1 MAKPRL
7 FIGSS
12 VAGLPIA
19 NAIKEELGQQ
29 FDVRVWDK
37 DVFKLT
43 YSNLENLM
51 KALDETDFAS
61 LIFLPEDKLNI
72 KGKETETVRDNVI
85 FELGLFLGRLGRDKV
100 SFAVPKDYNFHLLT
114 DLAGITS
121 GEFEY
126 SENDRKV
133 DVKSYSNKIKLQLD
147 NLNIKFPNKGRFGDN
162 ILFNNTYVIY
172 GNRISC
178 KALVPQSKILIIE
191 FQKIDAEFG
200 FNVAAMGDWFIDT
213 ELNHDK
219 TTFAKIIGPSESDM
233 CLNIQKGGSVIIKA
247 YDNDTSNLLFT
258 KTVTISI

>member
-37 DVFKLT
+37 DVFKLS

-61 LIFLPEDKLNI
+61 LIFLPEDKLSI

-100 SFAVPKDYNFHLLT
+100 SFAVPKDYDFHLLT

-126 SENDRKV
+126 SQTDK
-133 DVKSYSNKIKLQLD
+133 KLL
-147 NLNIKFPNKGRFGDN
+147 
-162 ILFNNTYVIY
+162 
-172 GNRISC
+172 
-178 KALVPQSKILIIE
+178 
-191 FQKIDAEFG
+191 
-200 FNVAAMGDWFIDT
+200 
-213 ELNHDK
+213 H
-219 TTFAKIIGPSESDM
+219 
-233 CLNIQKGGSVIIKA
+233 
-247 YDNDTSNLLFT
+247 
-258 KTVTISI
+258 

>member
-37 DVFKLT
+37 DVFKLS

-61 LIFLPEDKLNI
+61 LIFLPEDKLSI

-100 SFAVPKDYNFHLLT
+100 SFAVPKDYDFHLLT

-126 SENDRKV
+126 SQTDKKV
-133 DVKSYSNKIKLQLD
+133 DIKSYCIKIKDQIKALETQYPPKGSQGI
-147 NLNIKFPNKGRFGDN
+147 NALNKLEFELPLNCSARAIIPSDTTVK
-162 ILFNNTYVIY
+162 I
-172 GNRISC
+172 RIQELVPPEVGGGGINSYDKWRVDRDAD
-178 KALVPQSKILIIE
+178 KALVLCADGP
-191 FQKIDAEFG
+191 
-200 FNVAAMGDWFIDT
+200 IDT
-213 ELNHDK
+213 DLILSFRGQGNGIMEYY
-219 TTFAKIIGPSESDM
+219 E
-233 CLNIQKGGSVIIKA
+233 
-247 YDNDTSNLLFT
+247 NDILTYT
-258 KTVTISI
+258 KPFSWK